1 MSSILQLALVLVVV
15 NSMDIA
21 NMAIVFLVLM
31 WLGLVLAWG
40 VISVVQNL
48 NGKTA
53 YDEPA
58 FREPGPIFHDHSAQ
72 QLGARSQFAWQSR
85 SHSKAPD

>member
-1 MSSILQLALVLVVV
+1 MNISIVL
-15 NSMDIA
+15 
-21 NMAIVFLVLM
+21 LL
-31 WLGLVLAWG
+31 LLCLCLVLAWAL
-40 VISVVQNL
+40 ISLAQKL
-48 NGKTA
+48 TKTP

-58 FREPGPIFHDHSAQ
+58 FREPGPIFHDHSAE

>member
-1 MSSILQLALVLVVV
+1 
-15 NSMDIA
+15 MDIA
-21 NMAIVFLVLM
+21 IVLLLLASF
-31 WLGLVLAWG
+31 GLVLAWG
-40 VISVVQNL
+40 LISIVQSL
-48 NGKTA
+48 TGKSA

-58 FREPGPIFHDHSAQ
+58 FREPGPIFHDHSAE

>member
-1 MSSILQLALVLVVV
+1 
-15 NSMDIA
+15 MDIA
-21 NMAIVFLVLM
+21 IVLLLLAC
-31 WLGLVLAWG
+31 LGLVLAWG
-40 VISVVQNL
+40 LISIVQSL
-48 NGKTA
+48 TGKSA

-58 FREPGPIFHDHSAQ
+58 FREPGPIFHDHSAE

>member
-1 MSSILQLALVLVVV
+1 
-15 NSMDIA
+15 MDIA
-21 NMAIVFLVLM
+21 DIGIIFLVLM

-40 VISVVQNL
+40 LISVIQSL
-48 NGKTA
+48 NGNTA

-58 FREPGPIFHDHSAQ
+58 FREPGPIFHDHSTE

>member
-1 MSSILQLALVLVVV
+1 MP
-15 NSMDIA
+15 MDIA
-21 NMAIVFLVLM
+21 IALLLLM
-31 WLGLVLAWG
+31 WLGLLLAWG

-48 NGKTA
+48 TGRTA
-53 YDEPA
+53 HDEPA
-58 FREPGPIFHDHSAQ
+58 FREPGPIFHDHSAG